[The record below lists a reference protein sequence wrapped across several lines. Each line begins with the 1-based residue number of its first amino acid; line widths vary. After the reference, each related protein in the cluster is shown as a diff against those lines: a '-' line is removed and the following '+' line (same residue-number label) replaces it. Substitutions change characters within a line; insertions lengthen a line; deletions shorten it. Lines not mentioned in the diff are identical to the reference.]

1 MLFNKNVGRIGEE
14 HLELVSNDCPLLIT
28 SVGNY
33 KNYDPEMIIK
43 TAYYWGRKDYQL
55 LYVLEGSLH
64 FKIKGEEIKAPKG
77 TAILFR
83 PGEPQV
89 YDNYGH
95 EGTETFWII
104 FTGND
109 VENLLNEYGMPNKPV
124 SFINAGS
131 TTDYPNIF
139 NEMIVELQLKRP
151 NFEKIA
157 ILLLKKI
164 LIEINRHSI
173 DKTYYQNE
181 IVNQI
186 IKSSHFFNENYNTKI
201 SIDDEAARL
210 HMSPCWFIKNFKQI
224 IGMTPMQYI
233 VSKRLSMAKNLLI
246 SSNLPLSEISEMIGY
261 DNPLYF
267 SRLFKKHSGITP
279 SDYRKQF
286 RTQNLLTEEFVSQS
300 KS

>member
-1 MLFNKNVGRIGEE
+1 MIALLFNKNVGRIGEE
-14 HLELVSNDCPLLIT
+14 HLEVVSNDCPLLIT

-186 IKSSHFFNENYNTKI
+186 IKSSHYFNENYNTKI

-210 HMSPCWFIKNFKQI
+210 HMSPCWFIKNFKQVK
-224 IGMTPMQYI
+224 TKYCTCL
-233 VSKRLSMAKNLLI
+233 K
-246 SSNLPLSEISEMIGY
+246 Y
-261 DNPLYF
+261 YF
-267 SRLFKKHSGITP
+267 YSFLCYVFK
-279 SDYRKQF
+279 
-286 RTQNLLTEEFVSQS
+286 
-300 KS
+300 

>member
-1 MLFNKNVGRIGEE
+1 MQ
-14 HLELVSNDCPLLIT
+14 DQQLII
-28 SVGNY
+28 
-33 KNYDPEMIIK
+33 P
-43 TAYYWGRKDYQL
+43 
-55 LYVLEGSLH
+55 
-64 FKIKGEEIKAPKG
+64 
-77 TAILFR
+77 
-83 PGEPQV
+83 
-89 YDNYGH
+89 
-95 EGTETFWII
+95 
-104 FTGND
+104 
-109 VENLLNEYGMPNKPV
+109 
-124 SFINAGS
+124 
-131 TTDYPNIF
+131 
-139 NEMIVELQLKRP
+139 IVELQLQRP